1 MKLNKISRLK
11 LKKKSS
17 KDEQKKYTR
26 ITNDTVAEHRE
37 KIIRDGKK
45 FRYPMQYV
53 KKKKV
58 INGFLIA
65 FGSLIVLVFVGWFAF
80 YKVADTSDVS
90 LQISKTFRLPIGKI
104 DGETILYSDYL
115 LKYRSSV
122 QIMMY
127 VNAESMQGENGN
139 LQRDLF
145 KREAFSVAAKDAYAR
160 KIAKTR
166 NIQVSQDEVKAEIEK
181 QRKLQDSTMSETAYN
196 LSVEKA
202 LGWTPEEN
210 RYQNEI
216 ALLVQKVKYDI
227 DDAAKNEASKLEKIV
242 NNDKEIDLKKLFEQ
256 IKLPDEYKPTYI
268 ESTGLVE
275 KNNNDGGLAEKAFNQ
290 EVNKVSGPIT
300 TLDNGPRGNGE
311 SNIFFIKTL
320 EKKDN
325 KVAYSYISIPL
336 KKFDSDF
343 NKVKKDNLEV
353 YITLPEEKK

>member
-1 MKLNKISRLK
+1 MNKISRLK

-90 LQISKTFRLPIGKI
+90 LQISKTFKLPIGKI

-115 LKYRSSV
+115 LKYRS
-122 QIMMY
+122 
-127 VNAESMQGENGN
+127 
-139 LQRDLF
+139 
-145 KREAFSVAAKDAYAR
+145 
-160 KIAKTR
+160 
-166 NIQVSQDEVKAEIEK
+166 EIEK

-242 NNDKEIDLKKLFEQ
+242 NKDKEIDLKKLFEQ

-290 EVNKVSGPIT
+290 EINKVSGPIT

-325 KVAYSYISIPL
+325 KVAYSYVSIPL

-343 NKVKKDNLEV
+343 NKVKKDKLEV

>member
-1 MKLNKISRLK
+1 
-11 LKKKSS
+11 
-17 KDEQKKYTR
+17 
-26 ITNDTVAEHRE
+26 
-37 KIIRDGKK
+37 
-45 FRYPMQYV
+45 
-53 KKKKV
+53 
-58 INGFLIA
+58 
-65 FGSLIVLVFVGWFAF
+65 
-80 YKVADTSDVS
+80 
-90 LQISKTFRLPIGKI
+90 
-104 DGETILYSDYL
+104 
-115 LKYRSSV
+115 
-122 QIMMY
+122 
-127 VNAESMQGENGN
+127 
-139 LQRDLF
+139 
-145 KREAFSVAAKDAYAR
+145 
-160 KIAKTR
+160 
-166 NIQVSQDEVKAEIEK
+166 
-181 QRKLQDSTMSETAYN
+181 MSETAYN

-242 NNDKEIDLKKLFEQ
+242 SKDKEIDLKKLFEQ

-325 KVAYSYISIPL
+325 KVAYSYVSIPL

-343 NKVKKDNLEV
+343 NKVKKDKLEV